1 MAEAGAA
8 SDTPWLAGRCTFV
21 NSATRLI
28 RRLANRPGCCSAN
41 LTNATRREPLGFEG
55 PSPKTDEGEETEFE
69 EERDEK

>member
-1 MAEAGAA
+1 M
-8 SDTPWLAGRCTFV
+8 FV

-55 PSPKTDEGEETEFE
+55 PSPTTDEGEEYELE
-69 EERDEK
+69 EECEEE